1 MKKSEYNR
9 NGESDKTPQSQ
20 HQGQE
25 SQRIVQ
31 QNNREHYQQQYQL
44 QHQQQHQLTSV
55 SRSQHH
61 RPTSNHTTNHVF
73 LHGSSSSAPISQIL
87 PRTDSNILPNVHS
100 HTLPFDILSSS
111 TYTLPTNI
119 SFSRRFLP
127 YSSPLHTNLRHNEPI
142 YIATNQPSPAP
153 ASASIPFQIS
163 NARAINH
170 PIPNSLL
177 PFILHEQQSSSHRI
191 SVPFSD
197 DSYRPD
203 PNQQL
208 PPTNMNVFQLNPLQ
222 YGNQSVIANHQDAN
236 LQQDQT
242 SNNSMFGSISLP
254 SRWSSPINGRVQS
267 ATISSNVGKQAEAD
281 EDHKPHPKID
291 NNSSTDNA
299 SANEDVLLSSRDSN
313 IHQDRELFPFLL
325 YRILMDAESHG
336 FSEIISFLPHGRA
349 FAVHSRFMFVEV
361 VMPIYFS
368 HSSFRSF
375 RRYGN
380 VMLLSKINFQI
391 LRHDKYNMYIYSSN
405 MQTTEPI

>member
-9 NGESDKTPQSQ
+9 NGESDKTPQPQ

-44 QHQQQHQLTSV
+44 QHQQQLTSV
-55 SRSQHH
+55 SH
-61 RPTSNHTTNHVF
+61 RPTSNDTTNHVF
-73 LHGSSSSAPISQIL
+73 LHGSSPSAPILQIL

-100 HTLPFDILSSS
+100 HTLPFDILSSP
-111 TYTLPTNI
+111 TNTFPTNI
-119 SFSRRFLP
+119 FLSRRFLP
-127 YSSPLHTNLRHNEPI
+127 YSSPLHTNLQQNEPI
-142 YIATNQPSPAP
+142 YTTTNQPSPA
-153 ASASIPFQIS
+153 SLPFQIS
-163 NARAINH
+163 NAQAINH
-170 PIPNSLL
+170 PIHNSLA
-177 PFILHEQQSSSHRI
+177 PFILHEQRSSSHRI
-191 SVPFSD
+191 SVPFND
-197 DSYRPD
+197 ASYRPV
-203 PNQQL
+203 PNQPL

-222 YGNQSVIANHQDAN
+222 YGNQIITSNHQEAN
-236 LQQDQT
+236 LHQDQT
-242 SNNSMFGSISLP
+242 SNNSMFGSVSLP
-254 SRWSSPINGRVQS
+254 SRWSSPNNGRVQS
-267 ATISSNVGKQAEAD
+267 ATISSNVGRQAEAD
-281 EDHKPHPKID
+281 ENHTPHPRID

-299 SANEDVLLSSRDSN
+299 STNEDVLLSSRDSN

-349 FAVHSRFMFVEV
+349 FTVHSRFMFVDV

-375 RRYGN
+375 RRYGS
-380 VMLLSKINFQI
+380 VMLLLKINFQI
-391 LRHDKYNMYIYSSN
+391 LRHDKYNMYIYPSN

>member
-1 MKKSEYNR
+1 MKKSEFNR
-9 NGESDKTPQSQ
+9 NGESDKTPQPQ

-100 HTLPFDILSSS
+100 HTLPFDVLSSS
-111 TYTLPTNI
+111 TNTFPTNI
-119 SFSRRFLP
+119 FLSRRFLP
-127 YSSPLHTNLRHNEPI
+127 YSTPLHSNLQQNEPI
-142 YIATNQPSPAP
+142 YTSTNQPSP

-163 NARAINH
+163 NAQAIHH
-170 PIPNSLL
+170 PIQNSLAS
-177 PFILHEQQSSSHRI
+177 FALHEQRSSSHRI
-191 SVPFSD
+191 SVPFND
-197 DSYRPD
+197 ASYRPVI
-203 PNQQL
+203 NQPL

-222 YGNQSVIANHQDAN
+222 YGNQSITSNHRDAH
-236 LQQDQT
+236 LHQDQT
-242 SNNSMFGSISLP
+242 SNNSMFGSVSLP
-254 SRWSSPINGRVQS
+254 SRWSSPNNGRVQS
-267 ATISSNVGKQAEAD
+267 TTISSNVGKQAEAD

-291 NNSSTDNA
+291 NNSSTDNVNE
-299 SANEDVLLSSRDSN
+299 SEDVLLSSRDSN

-349 FAVHSRFMFVEV
+349 FTVHSRFMFVDV

-375 RRYGN
+375 RRYGSII
-380 VMLLSKINFQI
+380 LLSKINFQI